1 MMKPYGGAIEAWQ
14 VGPDIG
20 NVRNNRPELLDRF
33 ALVQAADDSRFDP
46 ARTLQ
51 TGCAREA
58 TAGPREQE
66 SCLDRSCDT
75 RDHR

>member
-1 MMKPYGGAIEAWQ
+1 MMKPYGAIEAWQ
-14 VGPDIG
+14 VGPDVG

-33 ALVQAADDSRFDP
+33 ALVSAADDSRFYP
-46 ARTLQ
+46 ARRLQ
-51 TGCAREA
+51 TGCARKA
-58 TAGPREQE
+58 TAGSREQG